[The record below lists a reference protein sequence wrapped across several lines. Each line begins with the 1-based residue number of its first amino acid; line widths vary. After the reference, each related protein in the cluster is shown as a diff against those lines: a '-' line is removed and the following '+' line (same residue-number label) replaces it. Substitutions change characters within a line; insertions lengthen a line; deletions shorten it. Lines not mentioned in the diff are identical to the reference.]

1 MKRLQTRSNERGVEI
16 RGHHILSRTRP
27 LGTSLAELA
36 PELGYIALVIETTE
50 SPNLVSD
57 VVSILIRNGME
68 IRQVLADAP
77 DIVPKPKII
86 VVVAGQ
92 LSDLA
97 FAEIIALNHV
107 KGVKILE

>member
-1 MKRLQTRSNERGVEI
+1 M
-16 RGHHILSRTRP
+16 
-27 LGTSLAELA
+27 
-36 PELGYIALVIETTE
+36 
-50 SPNLVSD
+50 
-57 VVSILIRNGME
+57 VSILIRNGME